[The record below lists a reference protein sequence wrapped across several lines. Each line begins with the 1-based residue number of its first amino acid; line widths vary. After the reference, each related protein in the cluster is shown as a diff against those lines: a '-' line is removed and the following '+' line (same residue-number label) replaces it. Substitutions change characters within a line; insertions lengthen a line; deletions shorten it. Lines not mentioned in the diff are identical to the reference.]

1 LARLRRGER
10 IDHYETVRRRKDGT
24 LLDIS
29 ITVSPIRDSRGTIIG
44 ASKIAR
50 DITDQ
55 KRADGAIK
63 RLAAIVETS
72 DDAILSKDLHGVIT
86 SWNRGAKRIFG
97 YTADEAIGQPV
108 TILIPPERINEEP
121 EILARIRS
129 GERIDHF
136 ETVRQR
142 KDGTRL
148 DVSLS
153 VSPITD
159 SHGRVIGAS
168 KIARDITELK
178 KTREALERL
187 VAERTAELSAT
198 NKQLEAFVYSIAH
211 DLRAPLRSM
220 QGFSAMLAD
229 EEAKR
234 LSEVG
239 KDYAERINKS
249 ARFMDALLTD
259 LLAFARITQQR
270 IHLTQTN
277 HEPIVRAVLA
287 ELDKDI
293 QDKRANVEVLQPWPD
308 VLAHPPTLTQVLL
321 NLVGN
326 AVKFG
331 APDRPLLV
339 RLRAEERLEGSP
351 PVKWIRVWVED
362 NGIGIAPEHQ
372 EQIFRLFLRLHR
384 DAYPG
389 TGMGL
394 AIVRKAIE
402 RMGGRVGVESE
413 LGVGCRF
420 WFELKKA

>member
-1 LARLRRGER
+1 MLTRPQDTEQMSEENVTPENVVHLVPTDNEALMHRPDMPYPSPGIDETAQWLAAIVESSDDAILSKDLNGIITSWNGGAERIFGYTAEEAIGQPITMLMPPDRVSEEPTILARIRRGER
-10 IDHYETVRRRKDGT
+10 IDHYETVRRRKDGK

-29 ITVSPIRDSRGTIIG
+29 LT
-44 ASKIAR
+44 
-50 DITDQ
+50 
-55 KRADGAIK
+55 
-63 RLAAIVETS
+63 
-72 DDAILSKDLHGVIT
+72 
-86 SWNRGAKRIFG
+86 
-97 YTADEAIGQPV
+97 
-108 TILIPPERINEEP
+108 
-121 EILARIRS
+121 
-129 GERIDHF
+129 
-136 ETVRQR
+136 
-142 KDGTRL
+142 
-148 DVSLS
+148 

-159 SHGRVIGAS
+159 SQGQVIGAS

-178 KTREALERL
+178 RYRQNLERL

-229 EEAKR
+229 EEATR
-234 LSEVG
+234 LSVVG
-239 KDYAERINKS
+239 KDYAQRINKS

-270 IHLTQTN
+270 IQLTPTN
-277 HEPIVRAVLA
+277 LDPVLRTVLF

-293 QDKRANVEVLQPWPD
+293 QDKRANVEVSKPLPD
-308 VLAHPPTLTQVLL
+308 MLAHPPTLAQVML

-326 AVKFG
+326 ALKFSS
-331 APDRPLLV
+331 PDRTPTV
-339 RLRAEERLEGSP
+339 TVRAEERPEGTP
-351 PVKWIRVWVED
+351 AVPWVRVWVED

-402 RMGGRVGVESE
+402 RMGGHIGVESVP
-413 LGVGCRF
+413 GQGSRF
-420 WFELKKA
+420 WFELKMA